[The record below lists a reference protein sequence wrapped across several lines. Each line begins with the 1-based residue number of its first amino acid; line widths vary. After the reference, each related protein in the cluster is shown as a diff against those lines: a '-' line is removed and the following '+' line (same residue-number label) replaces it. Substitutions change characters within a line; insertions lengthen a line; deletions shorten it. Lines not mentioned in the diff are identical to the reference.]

1 MTDYMQVA
9 LLWLLQ
15 QIWQALPLVVTL
27 TLILLSSAPMHL
39 MQGSV
44 PSPDAGIIAVFF
56 WAIHAPGFFPPWAVL
71 VTGLFQ
77 DLMTGAPTGFCT
89 VIYLAAYGFT
99 LSQRIFFK
107 GRTGVGVWFG
117 FAMVAMFAA
126 TISWLLGIFV
136 FARWLV
142 PYDIFMQALMS
153 ILFYPVLS
161 RLFMLLRGALTTAP
175 ETY

>member
-1 MTDYMQVA
+1 
-9 LLWLLQ
+9 
-15 QIWQALPLVVTL
+15 
-27 TLILLSSAPMHL
+27 
-39 MQGSV
+39 
-44 PSPDAGIIAVFF
+44 
-56 WAIHAPGFFPPWAVL
+56 
-71 VTGLFQ
+71 
-77 DLMTGAPTGFCT
+77 

-99 LSQRIFFK
+99 LSHRIFFK

-126 TISWLLGIFV
+126 SISWLLGIFV